1 MRVGHNPQR
10 TKSLNKQNY
19 LHRIIIPVY
28 IPNSNE
34 EYFKHA
40 FEVLQLCINS
50 LLSSIHTKTFI
61 TIIDNACNSE
71 IENYLNELL
80 AQNKIQQLV
89 RYNTNQGKVDP
100 VVSIM
105 KGALEPLITISD
117 ADVLF
122 KKGWQK
128 SVEEVFVN
136 IPHVGMVSPV
146 AQPGMLRY
154 YTVWSWYFGFKK
166 NCFVKQAIDDREA
179 LTKLKY
185 SLGQDAQF
193 SEIEECP
200 IAIKFNGVKAIIGSG
215 HFCATYH
222 KAVIPFIPNY
232 SSGNQFL
239 NAEEMFLDKPVE
251 DAGFMRLATNFG
263 WVYHIGNV
271 PENWMKEVVLENIE
285 DNKKVE
291 PNSAVENINIR
302 SLKNNFFTKKKILY
316 KIIRSKRFKDLVF
329 KKAKK

>member
-28 IPNSNE
+28 IPDSNE

-40 FEVLQLCINS
+40 FQVLKLCINS
-50 LLSSIHTKTFI
+50 LLSSIHPKTFI
-61 TIIDNACNSE
+61 TIIDNASKDE
-71 IENYLNELL
+71 IKSYLNQLL
-80 AQNKIQQLV
+80 TENKIQQLV

-122 KKGWQK
+122 KKGWQQ

-136 IPHVGMVSPV
+136 IPHVGIVSPI
-146 AQPGMLRY
+146 AQPGLLRY
-154 YTVWSWYFGFKK
+154 YSVWSWYFGYKK
-166 NCFVKQAIDDREA
+166 NCFVKQPIEDRDA
-179 LTKLKY
+179 LIKLKY
-185 SLGQDAQF
+185 SLGQDAEF
-193 SEIEECP
+193 SEIEQEP
-200 IAIKFNGVKAIIGSG
+200 IGIKYNGVKAIIGSG

-239 NAEEMFLDKPVE
+239 NAEELFLDKPVE
-251 DAGFMRLATNFG
+251 DAGLMRLATNFG

-271 PENWMKEVVLENIE
+271 PENWMQEVVDENIKN
-285 DNKKVE
+285 NKKIE
-291 PNSAVENINIR
+291 PNTTLEDINVH

-316 KIIRSKRFKDLVF
+316 KIIRSTRFKDVAF